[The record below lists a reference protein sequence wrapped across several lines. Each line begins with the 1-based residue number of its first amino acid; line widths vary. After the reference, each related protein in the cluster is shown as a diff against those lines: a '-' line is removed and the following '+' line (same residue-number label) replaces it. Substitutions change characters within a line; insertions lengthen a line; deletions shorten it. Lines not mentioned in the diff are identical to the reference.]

1 MTRPRSRSR
10 TFMKL
15 EHYHTERNHQ
25 GIGNELIDR
34 LLGPDE
40 GQVVRR
46 ERLGGT
52 LRYYERVAA

>member
-1 MTRPRSRSR
+1 
-10 TFMKL
+10 MKL